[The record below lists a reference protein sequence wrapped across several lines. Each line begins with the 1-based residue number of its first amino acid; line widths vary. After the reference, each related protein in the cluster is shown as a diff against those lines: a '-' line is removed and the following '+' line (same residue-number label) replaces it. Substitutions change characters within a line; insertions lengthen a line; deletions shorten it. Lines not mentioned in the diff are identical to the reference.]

1 MLFIKCVCVLKNGE
15 ADSFIYEPASL
26 CVFVLYVFVFVLDFK
41 VFIRLVDSH
50 HKQLKALKLLQALL
64 MVLIVVHQN
73 GCYANPQKCHN
84 KHYLF

>member
-1 MLFIKCVCVLKNGE
+1 MLFSKNGE

-50 HKQLKALKLLQALL
+50 HKQCRVLILILLLALLLKLIIIIIQ
-64 MVLIVVHQN
+64 IH
-73 GCYANPQKCHN
+73 CD
-84 KHYLF
+84 

>member
-1 MLFIKCVCVLKNGE
+1 MLFSKNGE

-50 HKQLKALKLLQALL
+50 HKQCRVLILLLVLLLKLIIIIIQ
-64 MVLIVVHQN
+64 IH
-73 GCYANPQKCHN
+73 CD
-84 KHYLF
+84 

>member
-1 MLFIKCVCVLKNGE
+1 MLFSKNGE

-50 HKQLKALKLLQALL
+50 HKQCRVLIPLLALLLKLIIIIIQ
-64 MVLIVVHQN
+64 IH
-73 GCYANPQKCHN
+73 CD
-84 KHYLF
+84 